1 MFRVFAF
8 FTGRFTYQTPIT
20 VPGLIQM
27 TQTLQRLGD

>member
-20 VPGLIQM
+20 VPGLVQM
-27 TQTLQRLGD
+27 ITLQRLGD